1 MEDALAI
8 KTCKVKQLK
17 GHFYHCYFELTLQ
30 VLGGKWKPIILYH
43 LSRQPIMR
51 FSDIRRTIPG
61 ITERMLTKQLRELEK
76 DGLLLRTVYREVPP
90 KVEYSL
96 TRLGT
101 SLIPILLQLREWGVQ
116 YEVFLGGNGKFAGEE
131 YEHPKPVKAAACYS
145 TDGKKTKGNRVKK
158 S

>member
-1 MEDALAI
+1 MEECLMI
-8 KTCKVKQLK
+8 KPCKAKELK

-30 VLGGKWKPIILYH
+30 VLGGKWKTIILYH

-51 FSDIRRTIPG
+51 FSDIRKTIPK

-76 DGLLLRTVYREVPP
+76 DGLLFRTVYREVPP

-96 TRLGT
+96 TQLGT

-116 YEVFLGGNGKFAGEE
+116 Y
-131 YEHPKPVKAAACYS
+131 
-145 TDGKKTKGNRVKK
+145 
-158 S
+158 